1 MRKCV
6 ILFLLIV
13 FIRPSGLLSNDFD
26 KVIKG
31 QTFTNGLELRN
42 EDNILID
49 SCTIIN
55 KNGNFGLLM
64 DNCKNVVVRNCNI
77 RNIGNESY
85 SDYWASILPKDS
97 IDYPQTKGK
106 FYAVGIKVYNSKDV
120 KINSCEIM
128 DVFGQGILVEAS
140 KATFGGEVL
149 IENCRIA
156 YIYDDGIKFTVKDDQ
171 YKPNMVLPYKGGIIR
186 NNIIHDIGLGI
197 SQLPYARHGMY
208 LKSRDILVEGNTVYN
223 CFYGQG
229 ISLRNAGIIRNNRIW
244 NCYSG
249 CINYWAQTNTEGSSK
264 KVIIHKNQCRQD
276 YNIDFFMRHIEHL
289 NNVDRNIPNL
299 IQVAYVQNQVVAY
312 IKEYEITDNICILG
326 HDYKGKGISTFSVP
340 YNGQKVF
347 EKNNSIVTLH
357 Y

>member
-1 MRKCV
+1 MVKNV
-6 ILFLLIV
+6 ILLLLIV
-13 FIRPSGLLSNDFD
+13 FIRPSNLLSKDFE

-31 QTFTNGLELRN
+31 QTFTNGLELKN

-49 SCTIIN
+49 SCIIIN
-55 KNGNFGLLM
+55 KNGNIGLLV
-64 DNCKNVVVRNCNI
+64 DNCNNVVVSNCNI

-85 SDYWASILPKDS
+85 SYYWNSILPKDS

-106 FYAVGIKVYNSKDV
+106 FSAVGIKIYNSKNV
-120 KINSCEIM
+120 EINSCEIM
-128 DVFGQGILVEAS
+128 DVFGQGIRVEAS
-140 KATFGGEVL
+140 KSTLGGDVL

-171 YKPNMVLPYKGGIIR
+171 YKPEIVLPYKGGVIR

-208 LKSRDILVEGNTVYN
+208 LKSRDILVEGNIVYN

-264 KVIIHKNQCRQD
+264 KVIIHNNQCRQD
-276 YNIDFFMRHIEHL
+276 YNIDFSVRHIERL
-289 NNVDRNIPNL
+289 NMVDRNIPNL
-299 IQVAYVQNQVVAY
+299 IQVAYVQDQVVAY
-312 IKEYEITDNICILG
+312 IEEYEITDNICISG
-326 HDYKGKGISTFSVP
+326 HDYKGKEISTFSKP
-340 YNGQKVF
+340 FKSQKIIM
-347 EKNNSIVTLH
+347 KNNKCIIM
-357 Y
+357 